1 MLDNEYWLP
10 VPGYEDCY
18 EVSDQGNV
26 RSLDREI
33 EAVNQFGPYIVFRR
47 GTHRRLDISSR
58 GHTSISLGRDGELI
72 KFSVSRL
79 VLTAFAY
86 DMPKDWFAVHANG
99 DQRDCSFTN
108 LFWGRL
114 SDTLYQTSGGSA
126 RVARAGNKARRK
138 LTADQAMMC
147 LKSRGAMNTME
158 LAEIFGVTNAL
169 IGSIRRGRT
178 YLDVTDHQP

>member
-1 MLDNEYWLP
+1 M
-10 VPGYEDCY
+10 
-18 EVSDQGNV
+18 
-26 RSLDREI
+26 
-33 EAVNQFGPYIVFRR
+33 NQFGPYIVFRR

-126 RVARAGNKARRK
+126 RVARAGNIGRR
-138 LTADQAMMC
+138 
-147 LKSRGAMNTME
+147 
-158 LAEIFGVTNAL
+158 
-169 IGSIRRGRT
+169 
-178 YLDVTDHQP
+178 